1 MLYSIFLEFTYKYNM
16 YVLYLIVYFVHRPR
30 RRRQSS
36 LDTASPVFS
45 LSCDQ
50 LSVGSASKT
59 TSPMKS
65 LHSLPERLSE
75 SSDNLDFNDAEVTSR
90 RCRSCEGML
99 DADEQSH
106 SLHAPVEAATQTK
119 RKKNFMDRCV
129 NKVRLCWWLVD
140 GWCNNMLAVCACLYY
155 GCLIGLIAYLC
166 ESYFKVQKCAQ
177 LCIYLC
183 MLMLKIIIF
192 VLVIHNYRPAI
203 YPLLIGSISICIKH
217 SDIVLFL

>member
-1 MLYSIFLEFTYKYNM
+1 MLFYQNCFYDTKIYNQRKIKMLYSIFLEFTYKYNM

-75 SSDNLDFNDAEVTSR
+75 SSDNLDFNDAEVNSR

-129 NKVRLCWWLVD
+129 NKVRLC
-140 GWCNNMLAVCACLYY
+140 
-155 GCLIGLIAYLC
+155 
-166 ESYFKVQKCAQ
+166 
-177 LCIYLC
+177 
-183 MLMLKIIIF
+183 
-192 VLVIHNYRPAI
+192 
-203 YPLLIGSISICIKH
+203 
-217 SDIVLFL
+217 